1 VSLIKKQR
9 PTLEQHKPLFIKR
22 ERLYFINKVFLTNLQ
37 GEKTMA
43 QGPRNL
49 TGLHEHLERAADI
62 LAKELNADDFQHLY
76 NVLLNLAS
84 QFSFGERP
92 VLLPK
97 KLHDCLEA
105 HRKKIDPKVKL
116 QRNLFSFSSPHIRIR
131 LGNAE

>member
-1 VSLIKKQR
+1 
-9 PTLEQHKPLFIKR
+9 
-22 ERLYFINKVFLTNLQ
+22 
-37 GEKTMA
+37 MA

-105 HRKKIDPKVKL
+105 HRKKIDPKVNKID
-116 QRNLFSFSSPHIRIR
+116 FIKSFGFNNIFEYGITTTAHFNWKRSS
-131 LGNAE
+131 